1 MRTTVLS
8 IKANLENCTDVEP
21 VDNEDYPHDYGFT
34 IECKACKFRHP
45 KQIMVNRFDTEH
57 VQLYVNKPTRVV
69 NFSIKCKDCRRVLF
83 IILKRTEQ
91 SLTLQ
96 DSEHDTF
103 VPILDVHTH
112 GCIIIDFSLED
123 QFQCKTMKGKV
134 IDGVDL
140 RGNDWSEFDE
150 NGNVPMT
157 ITDFSYKLTT
167 LDGNAEVT
175 KLND

>member
-34 IECKACKFRHP
+34 IE
-45 KQIMVNRFDTEH
+45 
-57 VQLYVNKPTRVV
+57 
-69 NFSIKCKDCRRVLF
+69 
-83 IILKRTEQ
+83 TEQ